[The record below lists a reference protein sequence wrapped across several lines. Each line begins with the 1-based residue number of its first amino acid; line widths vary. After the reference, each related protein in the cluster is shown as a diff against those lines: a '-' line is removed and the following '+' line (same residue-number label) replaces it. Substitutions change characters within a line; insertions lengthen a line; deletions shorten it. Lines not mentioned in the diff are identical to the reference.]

1 MIKKYCKDNIHIK
14 ITDFELLDVSIYG
27 CDARFEFEIR
37 DNETDVLLN
46 KDLEKVE
53 NAFMGVDD
61 SEDIYA
67 FLEEKGIDFSEEYDD
82 DFDELPDELKKKF
95 EAYELQNYNDMY
107 HDWFFE
113 SEEEEQEGVIEKIM
127 DEMYMPKGL
136 FYIVKGDSAEWIEAR
151 YDYFGVNLS
160 SDTLDIRKVYYEDME
175 DWIYETEG
183 EFFDVVSDGG
193 MSPDF
198 DIEFFKRIE
207 EHPYTVTANDL
218 ENDRYTGYV
227 GKPGD
232 VVYDYE
238 DV

>member
-1 MIKKYCKDNIHIK
+1 MKRHLRFPLIKKYCKDNIHIK

-37 DNETDVLLN
+37 DNETDVLL
-46 KDLEKVE
+46 DADFQKVE

-61 SEDIYA
+61 SE
-67 FLEEKGIDFSEEYDD
+67 E
-82 DFDELPDELKKKF
+82 
-95 EAYELQNYNDMY
+95 YELQNYNDMY

-113 SEEEEQEGVIEKIM
+113 AEEEEQEGIIGKIM
-127 DEMYMPKGL
+127 DELYLPKGL
-136 FYIVKGDSAEWIEAR
+136 FYVVKGDSAEWIEAKS
-151 YDYFGVNLS
+151 DYFGVHLN
-160 SDTLDIRKVYYEDME
+160 SDTLDIRKVYNVDIE

-198 DIEFFKRIE
+198 DMEFFKRIE

-238 DV
+238 EV

>member
-37 DNETDVLLN
+37 DNETDVLL
-46 KDLEKVE
+46 DTDFQKVE

-61 SEDIYA
+61 SE
-67 FLEEKGIDFSEEYDD
+67 E
-82 DFDELPDELKKKF
+82 
-95 EAYELQNYNDMY
+95 YELQNYNDMY

-113 SEEEEQEGVIEKIM
+113 AEEEEQEGIIEKIM
-127 DEMYMPKGL
+127 DELYLPKDL
-136 FYIVKGDSAEWIEAR
+136 FYVVKGDSAEWIEAKF
-151 YDYFGVNLS
+151 DYFGVHLN
-160 SDTLDIRKVYYEDME
+160 SDTLDIRKVYNVDIE

-207 EHPYTVTANDL
+207 GHPYTVTANDL

>member
-1 MIKKYCKDNIHIK
+1 MQKIKKYCKDIIHIK

-37 DNETDVLLN
+37 DNETDVLL
-46 KDLEKVE
+46 DTDFQKVE

-61 SEDIYA
+61 SE
-67 FLEEKGIDFSEEYDD
+67 E
-82 DFDELPDELKKKF
+82 
-95 EAYELQNYNDMY
+95 YELQNYNDMY

-113 SEEEEQEGVIEKIM
+113 AEEEEQEGIIEKIM
-127 DEMYMPKGL
+127 DELYLPKDL
-136 FYIVKGDSAEWIEAR
+136 FYVVKGDSAEWIEAKF
-151 YDYFGVNLS
+151 DYFGVHLN
-160 SDTLDIRKVYYEDME
+160 SDTLDIRKVYNVDIE

>member
-1 MIKKYCKDNIHIK
+1 MIKKYCMDNVHIK

-37 DNETDVLLN
+37 DNETDVLL
-46 KDLEKVE
+46 DTDFQKVE

-61 SEDIYA
+61 SE
-67 FLEEKGIDFSEEYDD
+67 E
-82 DFDELPDELKKKF
+82 
-95 EAYELQNYNDMY
+95 YELQNYNDMY
-107 HDWFFE
+107 HDCFFE
-113 SEEEEQEGVIEKIM
+113 AEEEEQEGIIEKIM
-127 DEMYMPKGL
+127 DELYLPKGL
-136 FYIVKGDSAEWIEAR
+136 FYVVKGDSAEWIEAKS
-151 YDYFGVNLS
+151 DYFGVHLS
-160 SDTLDIRKVYYEDME
+160 SDTLDIRKVYNVDIE

>member
-37 DNETDVLLN
+37 DNETDVLL
-46 KDLEKVE
+46 DTDFQKVE

-61 SEDIYA
+61 SE
-67 FLEEKGIDFSEEYDD
+67 E
-82 DFDELPDELKKKF
+82 
-95 EAYELQNYNDMY
+95 YELQNYNDMY

-113 SEEEEQEGVIEKIM
+113 AEEEEQEGIIEKIM
-127 DEMYMPKGL
+127 DELYLPKDL
-136 FYIVKGDSAEWIEAR
+136 FYVVKGDSAEWIEAKF
-151 YDYFGVNLS
+151 DYFGVHLN
-160 SDTLDIRKVYYEDME
+160 SDTLDIRKVYNVDIE

>member
-37 DNETDVLLN
+37 DNETDVLL
-46 KDLEKVE
+46 DADFQKVE

-61 SEDIYA
+61 SE
-67 FLEEKGIDFSEEYDD
+67 E
-82 DFDELPDELKKKF
+82 
-95 EAYELQNYNDMY
+95 YELQNYNDMY

-113 SEEEEQEGVIEKIM
+113 AEEEEQEGIIGKIM
-127 DEMYMPKGL
+127 DELYLPKGL
-136 FYIVKGDSAEWIEAR
+136 FYVVKGDSAEWIEAKS
-151 YDYFGVNLS
+151 DYFGVHLN
-160 SDTLDIRKVYYEDME
+160 SDTLDIRKVYNVDIE

-227 GKPGD
+227 GKLGD

>member
-37 DNETDVLLN
+37 DNETDVLL
-46 KDLEKVE
+46 DTDFQKVE

-61 SEDIYA
+61 SE
-67 FLEEKGIDFSEEYDD
+67 E
-82 DFDELPDELKKKF
+82 
-95 EAYELQNYNDMY
+95 YELQNYNDMY

-113 SEEEEQEGVIEKIM
+113 AEEEEQEGIIEKIM
-127 DEMYMPKGL
+127 DELYLPKGL
-136 FYIVKGDSAEWIEAR
+136 FYVVKGDSAEWIEAK
-151 YDYFGVNLS
+151 YDYFGVHLN
-160 SDTLDIRKVYYEDME
+160 SDTLDIRKVYNADIE

-198 DIEFFKRIE
+198 DIELFKRIE

-218 ENDRYTGYV
+218 ENGRYTGYV

-238 DV
+238 DI